1 MNVKIFAE
9 TVHTEVSYVRFQ
21 VLTVAS
27 MMFRIV
33 FWDVLPCKMIV
44 DNNFTR
50 QYIPEDNSEQEVSY
64 FNFLDFIIQDA
75 CQNSKLTN
83 VVNRVTTETRE
94 HDGSI

>member
-21 VLTVAS
+21 VLMVAS

-33 FWDVLPCKMIV
+33 
-44 DNNFTR
+44 DNHFTR
-50 QYIPEDNSEQEVSY
+50 QYIPVDNSEQEVSY